1 MKAIPTIILASA
13 SMALQAHAQEFREI
27 PVQPDP
33 VEEPLTMEQLLKEE
47 IEKAAG
53 GPATRDEEGH
63 PRLNEAEQELRR
75 MHQQIRGKMMLQE
88 AGKPSGIENPDGP
101 RWLIGVAVEPVHPFV
116 REHLGIEEGT
126 GVRVTLVEPRLPAG
140 KAGIVVNDLILAAD
154 GQKVTDLDGLK
165 EIVAKCGKEGRSV
178 PFEIVHRGERKTI
191 TLEPEGSRP
200 EKLDRKEKREAPG
213 PERRFAEMARR
224 LDRQEKQ
231 ISQLNKEVRKLR
243 KQLEQDQERENR
255 DEDE

>member
-1 MKAIPTIILASA
+1 MKAIPTIILAAA
-13 SMALQAHAQEFREI
+13 SMAAQAQAQEFREI

-75 MHQQIRGKMMLQE
+75 MHQQIRGKMMMQE
-88 AGKPSGIENPDGP
+88 AGKPSGLEKPDGP
-101 RWLIGVAVEPVHPFV
+101 RWMIGVAVEPVHPFV
-116 REHLGIEEGT
+116 REHLGIDEDT
-126 GVRVTLVEPRLPAG
+126 GVRVTLVDPRLPAG
-140 KAGIVVNDLILAAD
+140 KAGIVVNDLILSAD
-154 GQKVTDLDGLK
+154 GQKVTDLEGLK
-165 EIVAKCGKEGRSV
+165 EIVAKCGKEGRPVS
-178 PFEIVHRGERKTI
+178 FEIVHRGERKTI
-191 TLEPEGSRP
+191 ALEPEGPKP
-200 EKLDRKEKREAPG
+200 EKPDREHQGEARG
-213 PERRFAEMARR
+213 PERRLAEMNRR

-243 KQLEQDQERENR
+243 KQLQEKQDRENR